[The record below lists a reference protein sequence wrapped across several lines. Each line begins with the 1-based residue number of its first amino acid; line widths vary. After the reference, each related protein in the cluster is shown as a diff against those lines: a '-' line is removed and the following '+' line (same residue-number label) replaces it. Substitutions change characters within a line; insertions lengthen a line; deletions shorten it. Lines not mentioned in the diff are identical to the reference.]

1 MPIFSIETATTGVSR
16 ERRAG
21 RVCERPTLEVEGPAA
36 EGGRNRARFV
46 FGRPRPATAVGYLT
60 ACGPDRGVA
69 GRLAAGGG
77 FRGLPRRG
85 RPAGGSLQVHY
96 ETRDGSSGYLRRL
109 GLGRAGSALIAAT
122 SLRPRRTEASGA
134 GFAMPL

>member
-60 ACGPDRGVA
+60 ACGPDRVSLVGW
-69 GRLAAGGG
+69 LPAAAFAA
-77 FRGLPRRG
+77 FRDAATG
-85 RPAGGSLQVHY
+85 GGSLQVHY

-109 GLGRAGSALIAAT
+109 GLGRAGSALFAAT